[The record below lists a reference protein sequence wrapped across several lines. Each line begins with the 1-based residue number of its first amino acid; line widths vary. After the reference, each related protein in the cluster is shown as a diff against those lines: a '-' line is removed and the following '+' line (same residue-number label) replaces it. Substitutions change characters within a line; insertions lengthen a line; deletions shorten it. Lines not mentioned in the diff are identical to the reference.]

1 MNSDKKRLIIGS
13 IITFAVSVL
22 VALGI
27 YLLKSFY
34 DLGAKQS
41 FNEHTL
47 LNVIDGLT
55 ISGIFGVLIYC
66 IVRLSQ
72 AGAFDILAYSMKLVW
87 YNTFRRNVRQTAL
100 PSSYAEYKELKHGD
114 KDEKSIL
121 FLLIGSLPCLITGLV
136 LLIPYHLN

>member
-1 MNSDKKRLIIGS
+1 VTHEKKRFLIGT
-13 IITFAVSVL
+13 IITFAVSIL
-22 VALGI
+22 VAFLI

-34 DLGAKQS
+34 DVGDKLD
-41 FNEHTL
+41 FNAHAL
-47 LNVIDGLT
+47 RNVIDGLS
-55 ISGIFGVLIYC
+55 ISGLFGVLIYA

-72 AGAFDILAYSMKLVW
+72 AGAFDILAYSFKLVW

-114 KDEKSIL
+114 KEESVL
-121 FLLIGSLPCLITGLV
+121 FILIGSLPCLIVGIG